1 MHFGIFDLLQVTVF
15 VSLFA
20 LVLAMPIAL
29 GIAIFLTQY
38 SPRRM
43 AGPLAYMVDLLA
55 AVPSIIYGVWG
66 LYVLAPRCGR
76 SPPGSTNNLGW
87 VFLFAT
93 GNASVSGGGTI
104 FTAGIVLAVM
114 ILPIITAVT
123 REVFVQTPQDQIEA
137 ALALGATRWEV
148 VKTTVLP
155 FGRSG
160 YISGAMLG
168 LGRALGETIALL
180 IILRGTQAAFGWSL
194 FDGGYTFATKIA
206 ATASEFN
213 DQYKAGAYIAAG
225 LVLFMLTF
233 VVNCDGARR
242 HGRKSRKRYPMTSIL
257 DRPLKARTF
266 TGVSLRRR
274 ASNVVATVLV
284 TLSVAMALVPLIW
297 VLYSVVSKG
306 IRRGQVDRVVDAF
319 TSRHDGVR
327 SRVAVRTTRSSAR
340 CCKAWCVRSSR
351 YPSACSSRSISSST
365 AAAPRLAK
373 LTTFMVDILTGVPS
387 IVAALFI
394 YALWIATLGFPR
406 SGFAVSLALV
416 LLMIPVIVRAT
427 EEMLRIVPM
436 DLREASYALGVPKW
450 KTIAKHRAFRPRCRA
465 SSPASCWRWPA

>member
-1 MHFGIFDLLQVTVF
+1 MTTPDPNTAGSGEVIAAPFRQPRVTPTLPWGTTAPHRGERLYRRVSAGSGVLIVVLVSAIGLFLLWRAIPALARDKENFFTYGGNWVTTNTSAMHFGIFDLVQVTVC
-15 VSLFA
+15 VALFA

-66 LYVLAPRCGR
+66 LYVLAPQLR
-76 SPPGSTNNLGW
+76 PVATWLNEHLGG

-93 GNASVSGGGTI
+93 GNASVAGGGTV

-123 REVFVQTPQDQIEA
+123 REVFIQTPQNQVEA

-168 LGRALGETIALL
+168 LGRALGETVALL

-213 DQYKAGAYIAAG
+213 NQYKAGAYIAAG
-225 LVLFMLTF
+225 LVLFLLTF
-233 VVNCDGARR
+233 VVNALARAGTR
-242 HGRKSRKRYPMTSIL
+242 GRAGG
-257 DRPLKARTF
+257 DAR
-266 TGVSLRRR
+266 
-274 ASNVVATVLV
+274 
-284 TLSVAMALVPLIW
+284 
-297 VLYSVVSKG
+297 
-306 IRRGQVDRVVDAF
+306 
-319 TSRHDGVR
+319 
-327 SRVAVRTTRSSAR
+327 
-340 CCKAWCVRSSR
+340 
-351 YPSACSSRSISSST
+351 
-365 AAAPRLAK
+365 
-373 LTTFMVDILTGVPS
+373 
-387 IVAALFI
+387 
-394 YALWIATLGFPR
+394 
-406 SGFAVSLALV
+406 
-416 LLMIPVIVRAT
+416 
-427 EEMLRIVPM
+427 
-436 DLREASYALGVPKW
+436 
-450 KTIAKHRAFRPRCRA
+450 
-465 SSPASCWRWPA
+465 